1 MIYFPLKSCEV
12 YDISMKNCQK
22 KKIWVGTSSF
32 FLCDFQIKL
41 LIEVNIPT
49 GLWQKKQSDP
59 HVVLYK
65 TNS

>member
-1 MIYFPLKSCEV
+1 
-12 YDISMKNCQK
+12 MKNCQK
-22 KKIWVGTSSF
+22 KNKNWVGTSSF

-41 LIEVNIPT
+41 LIEVNIPV

-65 TNS
+65 TFS

>member
-1 MIYFPLKSCEV
+1 
-12 YDISMKNCQK
+12 MKNCQK
-22 KKIWVGTSSF
+22 KKNWVGTSSF

-41 LIEVNIPT
+41 LIEVNIPV

-65 TNS
+65 TFS